1 MSSTQ
6 SGRTLITSKQSHG
19 GSASNSYPPQSTC
32 KTSPL
37 PKAHSRTENRARHK
51 TSHFPF
57 FSLPCCIVIV
67 LSSQT
72 STGRLTQPPS
82 RSIPCPTVH
91 ETIKAQHIETREFHI
106 PRILQYG
113 IFVIG
118 CPPAEPSDENS
129 EHFTSSE
136 DNSSLNT
143 VPRRPDVSSPDHPS
157 TSLSGRRLV
166 EGTDFQQLRARGK
179 PVHDGRQR
187 RHDLPQYSPDVSE
200 YAGRAIN

>member
-1 MSSTQ
+1 MVVRLRI
-6 SGRTLITSKQSHG
+6 RTH
-19 GSASNSYPPQSTC
+19 
-32 KTSPL
+32 
-37 PKAHSRTENRARHK
+37 HSQHARHRHGQRLILEQLDTK
-51 TSHFPF
+51 HLISLFFLTLLHRHRPF
-57 FSLPCCIVIV
+57 LADEH
-67 LSSQT
+67 
-72 STGRLTQPPS
+72 GRLTQPPS

-166 EGTDFQQLRARGK
+166 EGTDFQQL
-179 PVHDGRQR
+179 
-187 RHDLPQYSPDVSE
+187 
-200 YAGRAIN
+200 

>member
-82 RSIPCPTVH
+82 RSIPCSTVH
-91 ETIKAQHIETREFHI
+91 ETVKERHIETREFHI
-106 PRILQYG
+106 PRILWCG

-129 EHFTSSE
+129 EHFTISE
-136 DNSSLNT
+136 DSSSLNS
-143 VPRRPDVSSPDHPS
+143 VACRPDVSSPDHPS
-157 TSLSGRRLV
+157 ASLCGWRLV
-166 EGTDFQQLRARGK
+166 EGTDFQQL
-179 PVHDGRQR
+179 
-187 RHDLPQYSPDVSE
+187 
-200 YAGRAIN
+200 

>member
-1 MSSTQ
+1 MSSTR
-6 SGRTLITSKQSHG
+6 SGRTLITSKPSHG

-32 KTSPL
+32 KTSPPL
-37 PKAHSRTENRARHK
+37 KAHSRTENIARHK

-82 RSIPCPTVH
+82 RSIPCSTVH
-91 ETIKAQHIETREFHI
+91 ETVKERHIETREFHI
-106 PRILQYG
+106 PRILPYG

-118 CPPAEPSDENS
+118 CPPAEPCDDNSDL
-129 EHFTSSE
+129 FTISE
-136 DNSSLNT
+136 DSYSLNS
-143 VPRRPDVSSPDHPS
+143 VPCRPDVSSPDHPPR
-157 TSLSGRRLV
+157 SLSGRRLL
-166 EGTDFQQLRARGK
+166 EDPYLQQLWARGK

-187 RHDLPQYSPDVSE
+187 RHDLPQYSPDVYE
-200 YAGRAIN
+200 YGGRAL